1 MIPSKKEYQKKRF
14 NCKIKKIYGNSSL
27 FNIIFCIIK
36 TIRQNYIKKMLKSL
50 QFSRKSVI
58 LQKNNMK
65 IKTTNY
71 LSDNGYW
78 YLTPDGTWI
87 YIPDEDEQ
95 ENSTN
100 QLSETL

>member
-1 MIPSKKEYQKKRF
+1 MHNKNNTIKLYKKDIEKFAVFEKKRNF
-14 NCKIKKIYGNSSL
+14 A
-27 FNIIFCIIK
+27 
-36 TIRQNYIKKMLKSL
+36 
-50 QFSRKSVI
+50 
-58 LQKNNMK
+58 KNDMK

-87 YIPDEDEQ
+87 YIPDEGEQ

-100 QLSETL
+100 

>member
-1 MIPSKKEYQKKRF
+1 
-14 NCKIKKIYGNSSL
+14 
-27 FNIIFCIIK
+27 
-36 TIRQNYIKKMLKSL
+36 MLKSL
-50 QFSRKSVI
+50 QFLRKSVI

-95 ENSTN
+95 ETRELN
-100 QLSETL
+100 